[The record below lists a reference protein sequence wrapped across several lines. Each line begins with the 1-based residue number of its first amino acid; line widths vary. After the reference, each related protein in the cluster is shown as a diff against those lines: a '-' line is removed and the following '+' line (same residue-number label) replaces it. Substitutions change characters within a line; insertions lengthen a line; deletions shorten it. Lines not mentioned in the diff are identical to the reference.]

1 MHNLTFLPF
10 SSKVVTHFLALLFTA
25 RLMQILNIAG
35 YKFITLDNLSELR
48 ISLLNQCDELMLK
61 GTILLSPEGINITL
75 AGKLADI
82 IAFKAYLTAH
92 ASFSDMTF
100 RESDSATQ
108 PFKRLKV
115 KLKKEI
121 ITLRRPEICPET
133 QRVPAISPQQFKQ
146 WLDQGRELT
155 ILDTRNDYEVEL
167 GTFVGATTLNIQD
180 FCEFPQAVENLPADK
195 PVVMFCTGG
204 VRCEKAGVHL
214 LNKGFSEVYQL
225 NGGILNYFAMEG
237 GAHYEGACFVFDE
250 RIALDPNLQPITL

>member
-1 MHNLTFLPF
+1 
-10 SSKVVTHFLALLFTA
+10 
-25 RLMQILNIAG
+25 MQILNIAG
-35 YKFITLDNLSELR
+35 YKFTTLDNLSELR
-48 ISLLNQCDELMLK
+48 ISLLNKCEELTLK

-75 AGKLADI
+75 AGTLTDVN
-82 IAFKAYLTAH
+82 AFKAQLTANS
-92 ASFSDMTF
+92 SFSDMTF
-100 RESDSATQ
+100 RESYSTNQ

-121 ITLRRPEICPET
+121 ITFRQPEICPET
-133 QRVPAISPQQFKQ
+133 QRAPAVSPQQFKQ

-155 ILDTRNDYEVEL
+155 ILDTRNDYEIEF
-167 GTFVGATTLNIQD
+167 GTFANATKLHIQD
-180 FCEFPQAVENLPADK
+180 FCEFPQAAENLPTDK

-225 NGGILNYFAMEG
+225 DGGILNYFAIEG

-250 RIALDPNLQPITL
+250 RIALDPNLQPITQ